1 MAVKCKCFEHT
12 TSLFLFEGIP
22 ELFEKQFDKTS
33 ENVKGNKEHIFAST
47 RARANIWTDQS
58 QSDLEER
65 PFWAMAAMSTDPG
78 KGQLLK
84 LKREIFCVLWQIA
97 NLKDVKKSAIPT
109 SLYKRRHFRGG
120 PHLRRGRIQ
129 PEQHTCQF
137 SRLFLTRSKINQA
150 SPLKIRI

>member
-1 MAVKCKCFEHT
+1 MTVKCKCFEHT
-12 TSLFLFEGIP
+12 TSLFLLEGIP
-22 ELFEKQFDKTS
+22 QLFEKQFDKTS

-97 NLKDVKKSAIPT
+97 NCKFERCEKVGNTDLSLQAAALPWRPTLAARSYSAWAA
-109 SLYKRRHFRGG
+109 
-120 PHLRRGRIQ
+120 HLSVFKAVSNPI
-129 PEQHTCQF
+129 
-137 SRLFLTRSKINQA
+137 KN
-150 SPLKIRI
+150 